1 MGASLPAVVLTC
13 STRMRSSS
21 RWMPPCSSAVATRA
35 LSAPTVPSSV
45 LICACEGAGAG
56 EEEVE
61 EEVVVAEV
69 VAVAV
74 AARHLRVR
82 RRDLLVL
89 RAHQQRARRRQ
100 ALLRLGELGG
110 GEAARLALRL
120 ELGGELALA
129 VRPAVHFG
137 LRLEQLRLQK

>member
-45 LICACEGAGAG
+45 LICASEGAGAG

-61 EEVVVAEV
+61 EEEVVAEV
-69 VAVAV
+69 VAEV
-74 AARHLRVR
+74 AAW
-82 RRDLLVL
+82 
-89 RAHQQRARRRQ
+89 
-100 ALLRLGELGG
+100 E
-110 GEAARLALRL
+110 E
-120 ELGGELALA
+120 
-129 VRPAVHFG
+129 
-137 LRLEQLRLQK
+137 